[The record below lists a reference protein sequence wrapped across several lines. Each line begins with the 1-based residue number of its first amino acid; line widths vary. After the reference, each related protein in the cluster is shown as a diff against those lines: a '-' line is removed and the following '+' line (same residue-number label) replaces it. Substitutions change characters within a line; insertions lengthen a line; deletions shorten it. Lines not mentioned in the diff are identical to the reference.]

1 MPPVL
6 RRPAVGRPPLHHRA
20 APEPLALLPPVAIHD
35 GLAAVG
41 ALAADLAEP
50 AALGGAGP
58 QEQVQAP
65 GPEPAA
71 ADVAAAPVQL
81 LEPVPEAGDAQT
93 HGQRELI
100 AYRVKLWLR
109 IGLAFAWLLVA
120 AVLLAS
126 LPWHAFLKSVGSLF
140 GVVSAA
146 ADTSTAVL
154 TAASNLT
161 TAVATFS
168 VDAVQ
173 GSRSVMHD
181 FLKGIEFTDVKTKAY
196 GNTVVGPS
204 LDSLRV
210 WVDNETDALMPP
222 TLAKAWVL
230 QLERMKT
237 ASLSSI
243 ELSHSSLDM
252 KAGAFTYATGE
263 ARKLS
268 RSKWGLR
275 YVITA
280 VSFKTSWTNPLWDFT
295 GADVEGQ
302 FPAALQMLTQAVE
315 QQPLMK
321 LLGASP
327 WDKEASWW
335 R

>member
-1 MPPVL
+1 ML
-6 RRPAVGRPPLHHRA
+6 RRPAVGRPPLQPRA

-41 ALAADLAEP
+41 ALAADLADP
-50 AALGGAGP
+50 AVLGDSGP
-58 QEQVQAP
+58 QGRVQAP

-71 ADVAAAPVQL
+71 ADVAADLVQQQQPV
-81 LEPVPEAGDAQT
+81 LEVAEARANGLA
-93 HGQRELI
+93 ELT

-109 IGLAFAWLLVA
+109 IGLACCWLMVA
-120 AVLLAS
+120 VVLLAS
-126 LPWHAFLKSVGSLF
+126 LPWHAFIQSVGSLF

-196 GNTVVGPS
+196 GNTVVGPT
-204 LDSLRV
+204 LGSLRV

-222 TLAKAWVL
+222 ALAKAWVL
-230 QLERMKT
+230 QLERMKM

-263 ARKLS
+263 ARRLS

-280 VSFKTSWTNPLWDFT
+280 VSFKASWTNPLWDFT

-302 FPAALQMLTQAVE
+302 FPIALQMLTQAVE